1 MIHNGLITLFQ
12 TIKTQMAHIRLGQQS
27 KCLEIDSEKRVSM
40 TFPENSIISPS
51 CKLACHVGR
60 LMIIPVMTELKCA
73 QRDKIFDYLFYSP
86 CSCTTSNYRPQTK
99 FAKVMFSQVSLCP
112 LVGGGGGG
120 LCLPLVPGDVYLWSG
135 GGDVCRHTPG
145 RHPLGR
151 HPPTLVSSDFIYLK

>member
-86 CSCTTSNYRPQTK
+86 CSCATSNYRPQTK
-99 FAKVMFSQVSLCP
+99 FAKVKFSQVSLCP
-112 LVGGGGGG
+112 RGGGG
-120 LCLPLVPGDVYLWSG
+120 CVCLWSRGMSTSGPG
-135 GGDVCRHTPG
+135 GGGVCRHTPG